1 MRRRAICRN
10 RTAMQISRLLL
21 PVCVA
26 AFGMAAL
33 PLRAEDNATQS
44 APPTA
49 KSQKT
54 PAGQTTLKKQA
65 EANVPARKETGPQ
78 PTVETQANKPADAPA
93 QEQAQTTVVTK
104 QGQPEKSV
112 KKAEARMK
120 PAAFKPI
127 ERPPLPTSEDK
138 AQRLTALLLKYRADE
153 ITPGQ
158 YQAERARILAEP

>member
-1 MRRRAICRN
+1 
-10 RTAMQISRLLL
+10 MQISRLLL

-26 AFGMAAL
+26 AFTTTAL
-33 PLRAEDNATQS
+33 SLCADDNATQS
-44 APPTA
+44 APPAA

-54 PAGQTTLKKQA
+54 PAGQTTVKKQA

-78 PTVETQANKPADAPA
+78 PTVESQANRPADAVA

-104 QGQPEKSV
+104 QAKPEKNV
-112 KKAEARMK
+112 KKAEARKK

-127 ERPPLPTSEDK
+127 ERPSPPMAEDK

-153 ITPGQ
+153 ITPDQ